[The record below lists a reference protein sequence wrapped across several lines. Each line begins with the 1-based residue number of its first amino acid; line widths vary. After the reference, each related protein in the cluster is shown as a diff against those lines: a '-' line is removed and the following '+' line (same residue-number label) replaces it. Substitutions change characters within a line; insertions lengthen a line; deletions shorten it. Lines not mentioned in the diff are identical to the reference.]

1 MEPVWQKDA
10 QGYWTADYRGSNLS
24 VVQQAGVWRWKAA
37 VNDDLIREG
46 AEASYYLA
54 KTAVLRAAVAI
65 AEEGAD

>member
-46 AEASYYLA
+46 AEVSYYLA
-54 KTAVLRAAVAI
+54 KTAVLSAAIAI